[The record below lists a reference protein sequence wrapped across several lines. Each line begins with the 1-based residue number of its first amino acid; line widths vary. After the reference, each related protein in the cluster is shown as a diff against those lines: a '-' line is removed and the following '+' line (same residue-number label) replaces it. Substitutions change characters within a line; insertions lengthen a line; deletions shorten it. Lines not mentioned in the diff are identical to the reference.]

1 MDKPVKCKGGND
13 QPPPD
18 NRWCHRSR
26 SSRERRPP
34 AAETHRTRIVPFQTA
49 PSFFQ
54 TIFFSTASE
63 RFPTKSGLQF
73 PAARSVI
80 RDGSLTEG
88 GFWPPLKGPLRV
100 HRQ

>member
-18 NRWCHRSR
+18 DSWCHRSK

-54 TIFFSTASE
+54 YVFFSTASE
-63 RFPTKSGLQF
+63 RFPTQSGLQF
-73 PAARSVI
+73 RRPGDVI
-80 RDGSLTEG
+80 EDDPVTESD
-88 GFWPPLKGPLRV
+88 FWPPQGPSRV